1 VGGWGG
7 GAVPH
12 PPPPKTPNPQSPIPN
27 PQSPYD
33 FINKINIKNKIVYIF
48 IIFINKY

>member
-1 VGGWGG
+1 LG
-7 GAVPH
+7 PI
-12 PPPPKTPNPQSPIPN
+12 PNPQSPIPN
-27 PQSPYD
+27 PQSPISPYD